1 MIRKLL
7 SLFAIFLA
15 VALSGCSM
23 SDIFPKWNDP
33 AYFGDEDDLLLISME
48 FSGGKY
54 AFMEYGSG
62 TGNETWKADW

>member
-1 MIRKLL
+1 MTRKLL

-33 AYFGDEDDLLLISME
+33 AYFGDEDDL
-48 FSGGKY
+48 GKH
-54 AFMEYGSG
+54 MNGSG

>member
-33 AYFGDEDDLLLISME
+33 AYFGDEDDL
-48 FSGGKY
+48 GKH
-54 AFMEYGSG
+54 MNGSG
-62 TGNETWKADW
+62 TDNETWKADW

>member
-1 MIRKLL
+1 MIRN
-7 SLFAIFLA
+7 LFAIFLA

-33 AYFGDEDDLLLISME
+33 AYFGDEDDL
-48 FSGGKY
+48 GKH
-54 AFMEYGSG
+54 MNGSG